1 MENLQKLIT
10 YEENFLNELESR
22 GKSFNTI
29 KNYRTDLQCFNHFLS
44 GNKSLNSFNE
54 FSFTQVQEY
63 QTYIED
69 KYPSPNSRRRRVQAL
84 RIFFD
89 YLVTHELFPNNPIKK
104 MVVSA
109 KVVEKPHPV
118 IFENI
123 QKILSLYRSR
133 YQEKEGFEKFLILRN
148 LLLIHLIY
156 GAALKVSDIASMTM
170 NHINLDKNGVYRV
183 LVAHP
188 KRDPY
193 TIILP
198 ESFTSIFNFYK
209 KELNT
214 YKEKFQMEFDEIL
227 FNANPFKIL
236 SGGLSARGIE
246 VIFHELSK
254 DLDFKVTARDL
265 RQSAIFRWIQKGIPE
280 TTIKEWLGVT
290 PHYSLKPFKDEI
302 KEREELFFIDL
313 ADESILC

>member
-1 MENLQKLIT
+1 MKNLQKLIT
-10 YEENFLNELESR
+10 HEENFLSELESR

-29 KNYRTDLQCFNHFLS
+29 KNYRTDLQCFNNFLS
-44 GNKSLNSFNE
+44 ENKLDNFNE
-54 FSFTQVQEY
+54 FNFTQVKEY

-89 YLVTHELFPNNPIKK
+89 YLVINNLFPNNPIKK

-118 IFENI
+118 SFENI
-123 QKILSLYRSR
+123 QKILTLYRSR

-148 LLLIHLIY
+148 IFLIHLIY

-170 NHINLDKNGVYRV
+170 NHINLDKKGIYRV

-193 TIILP
+193 TITLP
-198 ESFTSIFNFYK
+198 ESFTGIFNFYK
-209 KELNT
+209 KELEV
-214 YKEKFQMEFDEIL
+214 YKDKFQMEFDEIL
-227 FNANPFKIL
+227 FNGNPFKIL

-254 DLDFKVTARDL
+254 DLELKVTARDL

-302 KEREELFFIDL
+302 KAHEELIFIDL
-313 ADESILC
+313 AEENFLC